1 MKKTIV
7 ILIVMLAA
15 LTGCKTIDK
24 PNSEKET
31 TTTLKESVVTEEKIP
46 APGYRPESEHSTSFL
61 SSIGTCRMVVFPTI
75 VRTKSTA
82 NDDFIMNCNKASQQT
97 ILKHLTKKD
106 VAETNACMTE
116 LDLSRAEGKA
126 QWDFFQSSMK
136 LMADQIKQSNMETDY
151 HLAIEIIIVPRPNGR
166 LAVFGIHVYILD
178 QAGHNAFSFLLNSH
192 HQLFVDAELNVEDTS
207 KEAIEKLIAD
217 STRVAL
223 QALEQQIQLAN

>member
-1 MKKTIV
+1 MVIIV
-7 ILIVMLAA
+7 VMLAA

-46 APGYRPESEHSTSFL
+46 APGYRPESEHSASFL

-82 NDDFIMNCNKASQQT
+82 NDGPIMSSNKASQQA
-97 ILKHLTKKD
+97 ILKHLTKKNI
-106 VAETNACMTE
+106 AESNACMTE
-116 LDLSRAEGKA
+116 LDLNWTGGKS
-126 QWDFFQSSMK
+126 QWEFFQSSMK
-136 LMADQIKQSNMETDY
+136 LMADQIKQSSMETDY
-151 HLAIEIIIVPRPNGR
+151 HLAMEVIIVPRPNGR